1 MLSGIE
7 YVELEAVETE
17 DNLIIVISFIC
28 LR

>member
-1 MLSGIE
+1 MLSAIE
-7 YVELEAVETE
+7 YVNLEAVETE

>member
-7 YVELEAVETE
+7 YVELEVVETE

>member
-1 MLSGIE
+1 MLSAIE
-7 YVELEAVETE
+7 YVDLEAVETE